1 MRIGIL
7 TLPLHVNYGGIL
19 QAYALQTV
27 LERMGHDVHI
37 IEREKKPLRISSWR
51 IPLCYGKRILKN
63 LTGHHVPIFYE
74 KKYYKDQPILMRN
87 TSIFIKTYLKVE
99 VFDEFTDIKEGDF
112 DAIIVGSDQVWRS
125 VFFRDI
131 ENAYLKFTKGWKIK
145 RISYA
150 ASFGTE
156 IWEYDKK
163 KTQGCKQ
170 LLRNFDAVSVREE
183 SAINL
188 CQKYLGVRAQHVL
201 DPTMLLQ
208 MKDYST
214 LFIEKNTP
222 VSDGNLMVYLLDMT
236 DEKTKMVDFIAK
248 EKGLQPFRTNNN
260 VNDMTIP
267 AEQRIQPPLERWLRG
282 FYDANFI
289 ITDSFHAC
297 VFSILF
303 KKQFVVCNNEKRGV
317 SRLLSLLKMFGI
329 EDRLVS
335 TFNDCKQLTEIDYN
349 IVYEKLERYKAASID
364 FINKAL
370 C

>member
-37 IEREKKPLRISSWR
+37 IERKKKPLRIPNWR
-51 IPLCYGKRILKN
+51 KPLCYGKRILKN
-63 LTGHHVPIFYE
+63 LAGHNVPVFYE
-74 KKYYKDQPILMRN
+74 KKYYKDQSILMRN
-87 TSIFIKTYLKVE
+87 TSVFINTYLKVE
-99 VFDEFTDIKEGDF
+99 LFDEFNDIKENDF
-112 DAIIVGSDQVWRS
+112 DAIVVGSDQVWRS
-125 VFFRDI
+125 IFFRDV

-156 IWEYDKK
+156 IWEYSKK
-163 KTQGCKQ
+163 KTKECKQ
-170 LLRNFDAVSVREE
+170 LLVKFDAVSVREE

-188 CQKYLGVRAQHVL
+188 CQKYLGVKAQHVM

-214 LFIEKNTP
+214 LFLEKNTP
-222 VSDGNLMVYLLDMT
+222 VSEGNLMVYLLDMT
-236 DEKTKMVDFIAK
+236 DEKNRIVDFIAK
-248 EKGLQPFRTNNN
+248 ETGLQPFRTNNN
-260 VNDMTIP
+260 VNDMTVP
-267 AEQRIQPPLERWLRG
+267 AEQRIQPPLECWLRG

-289 ITDSFHAC
+289 MTDSFHAC

-303 KKQFVVCNNEKRGV
+303 KKQFVVCGNEKRGM

-329 EDRLVS
+329 EDRFVS
-335 TFNDCKQLTEIDYN
+335 TFEDCKHLNEIDYDT
-349 IVYEKLERYKAASID
+349 VYEKLERYKAESMA